1 MCCWSVGSEIISLPA
16 QMCDVRSLRNNN
28 ASSNCSTD
36 ILKYVI
42 KLQPLDQFMKFS
54 LLLSSLE
61 NCMNPE
67 SLFLIFL
74 VQKHQDNLIVIF
86 FYRAF
91 FEDTAFGVHIRY
103 TASSDPTD
111 LEFRFFFPQSQVFN

>member
-86 FYRAF
+86 LRILRSVCIYDTRHLRIRQIWNFVF
-91 FEDTAFGVHIRY
+91 FSHKARCLIKLNK
-103 TASSDPTD
+103 P
-111 LEFRFFFPQSQVFN
+111 